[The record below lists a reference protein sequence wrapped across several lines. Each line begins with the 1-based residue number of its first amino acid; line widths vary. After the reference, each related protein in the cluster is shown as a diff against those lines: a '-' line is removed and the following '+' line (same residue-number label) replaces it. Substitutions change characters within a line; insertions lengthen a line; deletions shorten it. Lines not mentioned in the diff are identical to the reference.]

1 MKSIDNKNSLNII
14 AMLLDGKILISYI
27 LDCLDISSS
36 TLYKHIKV
44 LKKAGFHIRRENDYY
59 ELFVYKN
66 CAKFANYE
74 LSILSYLLLIV
85 NIMLP
90 KKKFEYFYSAI
101 NKILCLTNKQNYYKV
116 KDTFENLK
124 KASISEYYSEKI
136 SILNKY
142 INSKNKVKIIIKDTE
157 EMEIFPI
164 ELYWEKEKLN
174 LKYIDLENETKTIL
188 LDNIVQICE
197 KNDEIK
203 FTQEHET
210 IFEIRGK
217 LAKSYLLKE
226 NERIIDSYRDKII
239 VANSQK
245 DKDKL
250 FRRLLRYDIYCKV
263 LLPKVDVLKFKEMIE
278 KSLANIEEI
287 SDNI

>member
-1 MKSIDNKNSLNII
+1 M
-14 AMLLDGKILISYI
+14 A
-27 LDCLDISSS
+27 
-36 TLYKHIKV
+36 
-44 LKKAGFHIRRENDYY
+44 
-59 ELFVYKN
+59 
-66 CAKFANYE
+66 
-74 LSILSYLLLIV
+74 
-85 NIMLP
+85 
-90 KKKFEYFYSAI
+90 
-101 NKILCLTNKQNYYKV
+101 
-116 KDTFENLK
+116 FENLK

-203 FTQEHET
+203 FTQENET

-239 VANSQK
+239 VANSQN